1 MSEWTRIPHDGDYD
15 NLDSTLIIPI
25 TQKKVHTQNLPRII
39 QGEENAD
46 ILTFE
51 TDRFYNGVDLTATV
65 ISIIYKNANGTFY
78 ERAVNVEYSDD
89 KLRFSWAVSKNAT
102 ACKGILVINLE
113 FDGLDEHKE
122 VITVKSVRF
131 PIEIEPAVLGKDI
144 SDYKSDNWVEE
155 TNARVKNL
163 ENECKELSGDITDL
177 DEKLS
182 QKADKD
188 TVASPTQLGMIK
200 LLASSSGVNRSG
212 LIVDPETGVTYV
224 AARFDRGLYRDGAG
238 QLYINPATEEEVS
251 GGTEEYK
258 PVTPKTLKS
267 IVDGVRTEISQK
279 VDAGTI
285 ASTTQL
291 GLIKLAS
298 NTTGMNM
305 SGIIVN
311 EDGSVSINAIS
322 RYGIM
327 LMNGILG
334 LNPATA
340 EEVAR
345 GDEQYKP
352 VTPKTLKP
360 FIKYS
365 STPTQVGVWVDGTPI
380 WRATFSLTDSE
391 LLNKNPALWTD
402 RCVVFNDFIEI
413 NKLTDVKIV
422 TNYAIYASQAEP
434 CIVDSFKLEYDGNIS
449 FVFDDNIR
457 EGVHDV
463 FYGFIEFVTP
473 KNNITEA

>member
-113 FDGLDEHKE
+113 FDGLDAHKE

-131 PIEIEPAVLGKDI
+131 PIEIEPAVLGKEI

-200 LLASSSGVNRSG
+200 LLASAGGQNRSG
-212 LIVDPETGVTYV
+212 LVVDEQTGVTYIN
-224 AARFDRGLYRDGAG
+224 ARADRGIYRDGAG
-238 QLYINPATEEEVS
+238 QLQINPAT
-251 GGTEEYK
+251 
-258 PVTPKTLKS
+258 
-267 IVDGVRTEISQK
+267 D
-279 VDAGTI
+279 
-285 ASTTQL
+285 
-291 GLIKLAS
+291 
-298 NTTGMNM
+298 
-305 SGIIVN
+305 
-311 EDGSVSINAIS
+311 
-322 RYGIM
+322 
-327 LMNGILG
+327 
-334 LNPATA
+334 
-340 EEVAR
+340 EEVAT
-345 GDEQYKP
+345 GTEQYKP

-360 FIKYS
+360 FISYL

-391 LLNKNPALWTD
+391 LLDKNPALWTD

-413 NKLTDVKIV
+413 NELMDVKIV
-422 TNYAIYASQAEP
+422 TNYAIYASQSEP
-434 CIVDSFKLEYDGNIS
+434 CIVDSFKLEYDGNIG

-473 KNNITEA
+473 KNNIMEA